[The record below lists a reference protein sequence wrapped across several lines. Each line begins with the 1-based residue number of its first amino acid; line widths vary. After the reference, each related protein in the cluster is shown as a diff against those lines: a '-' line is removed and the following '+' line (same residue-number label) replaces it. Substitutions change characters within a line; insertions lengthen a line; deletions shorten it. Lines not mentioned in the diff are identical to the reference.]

1 MNPSTISSGI
11 PVVPGPGRRFSLT
24 RGDWDGFFA
33 LALDN
38 LVNLLLISGFC
49 LGLLGFTPALF
60 YGHILPATAVSL
72 VIGNGFYAWQARAL
86 ARRERRED
94 VCALPYGISLFTV
107 FAFSL
112 FVMLPAQRAALAAG
126 MAKPAADLI
135 AWRAGIAA
143 CLGAG
148 LVEAIGGLW
157 ADRLRAIIPRAA
169 LLATPAMVGL
179 LLISAVFF
187 FRCVEYPLI
196 GFSTLGLVFALYYG
210 RMNLRGGVPTSL
222 VAVVLGTALAWLFHR
237 SGPDALV
244 PVGQPA
250 FDQIGL
256 RLPVPVVMD
265 LWRALP
271 YLYPYL
277 PVIVPLGLLNLV
289 SSLQALESAAAA
301 GDNYPGR
308 SSLVVNG
315 AGTIGAA
322 LCGSPFATT
331 LYYGHPGWKALGAR
345 AGYSTLNAVFFTA
358 VLMTGTLS
366 LITYVVPVEAGM
378 AVLVWIGATIF
389 IQAFEA
395 VPARHYPA
403 VAVGM
408 LPVAGGFTALVA
420 RHALVGAGVVFSP
433 ELIKRVERVRGF
445 SLHGAFAIDAG
456 YILMSVLWASAT
468 VFLIER
474 RFERAA
480 LCMVLAAAACA
491 AGMMHAYE
499 VTASDVVATVH
510 PAWRW
515 CVAYLAMAGIFAL
528 VPYIARPALTGCVT
542 EVRSDAPREK
552 MRI

>member
-1 MNPSTISSGI
+1 MDDASASGRL
-11 PVVPGPGRRFSLT
+11 PLLS
-24 RGDWDGFFA
+24 RGDLDGFFA

-60 YGHILPATAVSL
+60 YGRILPATAVSL
-72 VIGNGFYAWQARAL
+72 IIGNGFYAWQAHVL
-86 ARRERRED
+86 ARRENRMD
-94 VCALPYGISLFTV
+94 VCALPYGISIFTV

-148 LVEAIGGLW
+148 LVEAVGGIW
-157 ADRLRAIIPRAA
+157 ADKLRALIPRAA

-179 LLISAVFF
+179 LMISGLFF

-210 RMNLRGGVPTSL
+210 RMTLRGGLPTSL
-222 VAVVLGTALAWLFHR
+222 VAVALGTILAWLFHR
-237 SGPDALV
+237 TGSDALV

-256 RLPVPVVMD
+256 RLPVPVIGD
-265 LWRALP
+265 LWGALP

-277 PVIVPLGLLNLV
+277 PVILPLGLLNLV
-289 SSLQALESAAAA
+289 SSLQALESAEAA
-301 GDNYPGR
+301 GDRFPGR
-308 SSLVVNG
+308 SALVING
-315 AGTIGAA
+315 LGTVGAA
-322 LCGSPFATT
+322 LGGSPFATS

-345 AGYSTLNAVFFTA
+345 AGYSTLNAVFFTL

-366 LITYVVPVEAGM
+366 LITYAVPIEAGM

-389 IQAFEA
+389 IQAFAA
-395 VPARHYPA
+395 VPTQHYPA

-433 ELIKRVERVRGF
+433 ELIGRIERTRGF
-445 SLHGAFAIDAG
+445 SLNGAFATDAG
-456 YILMSVLWASAT
+456 YILMSVVWASAT

-474 RFERAA
+474 RFGRAA
-480 LCMVLAAAACA
+480 WCMGLAAAACA
-491 AGMMHAYE
+491 AGLMHGFA
-499 VTASDVVATVH
+499 VAPGDVVAVAR

-515 CVAYLAMAGIFAL
+515 VVAYLVMAGVFAV
-528 VPYIARPALTGCVT
+528 VPFIARPAAD
-542 EVRSDAPREK
+542 SDGGSSH
-552 MRI
+552 